1 VRRQRETIS
10 GIQARNM
17 DKAKRRQKL
26 ENEDGQ
32 PTVQE
37 FLRLRETD
45 FIAFAIEGT
54 GALGPAVDPFI
65 KQVSQEANNS
75 KSCSSAPAF
84 RRYWYTQLGMCLA
97 RGRADAGI
105 DRVCDLCAKSKIEGS
120 TTIPRVADYALSHE
134 FDDLRGE
141 FSDLPVRSDDS
152 DDSSESESSS
162 ADDSAVG
169 YGESESSSADDSA
182 VDYGESDSDISVGT

>member
-1 VRRQRETIS
+1 MRRQRETIT

-45 FIAFAIEGT
+45 FIAFAVEGT

-84 RRYWYTQLGMCLA
+84 HRYWYTNWACVKHVTALMLA
-97 RGRADAGI
+97 
-105 DRVCDLCAKSKIEGS
+105 
-120 TTIPRVADYALSHE
+120 
-134 FDDLRGE
+134 
-141 FSDLPVRSDDS
+141 
-152 DDSSESESSS
+152 
-162 ADDSAVG
+162 
-169 YGESESSSADDSA
+169 
-182 VDYGESDSDISVGT
+182 

>member
-1 VRRQRETIS
+1 MYTYAIGFFARLLALRHRHRRPYGPYGRTAAVVTTDAEASLTEETQASVRHQRETIS

-17 DKAKRRQKL
+17 DKAKRPQKL

-65 KQVSQEANNS
+65 KQVTTTAS
-75 KSCSSAPAF
+75 PAVPHLPF
-84 RRYWYTQLGMCLA
+84 
-97 RGRADAGI
+97 AG
-105 DRVCDLCAKSKIEGS
+105 
-120 TTIPRVADYALSHE
+120 T
-134 FDDLRGE
+134 
-141 FSDLPVRSDDS
+141 
-152 DDSSESESSS
+152 
-162 ADDSAVG
+162 
-169 YGESESSSADDSA
+169 
-182 VDYGESDSDISVGT
+182 GTPSWACV